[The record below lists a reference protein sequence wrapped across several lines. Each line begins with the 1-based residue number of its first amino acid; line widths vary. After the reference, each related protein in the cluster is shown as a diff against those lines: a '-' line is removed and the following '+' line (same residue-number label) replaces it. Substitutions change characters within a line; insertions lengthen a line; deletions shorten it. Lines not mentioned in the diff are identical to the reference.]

1 MLQDITQQRDSLH
14 VEILSLRS
22 TTSTLVVERDTLQH
36 DLEIQHRAHEDTSSR
51 LQVAESRIVS
61 LEAAHIEDEEQQFE
75 AFRTYL
81 ASRRHAPLPQ
91 HPTSSS
97 TPTSSTV

>member
-1 MLQDITQQRDSLH
+1 M
-14 VEILSLRS
+14 RS
-22 TTSTLVVERDTLQH
+22 TTSTLVVERDTLHH
-36 DLEIQHRAHEDTSSR
+36 DLQIQQRAHEDTSSR

-61 LEAAHIEDEEQQFE
+61 LEAAQVEDDEQQFE

-81 ASRRHAPLPQ
+81 SSRRHAALPR

-97 TPTSSTV
+97 APSSTV